1 LSAAVERIPE
11 SLYQAVED
19 RIAADQRLRR
29 SLPGGGRIHVDR
41 QLPFL
46 VVYRPPEDGPDPGTA
61 KLVTGSASYI
71 VAPSAGA
78 LRGDVLRL
86 VRTTAGALAK
96 VFGAV
101 LIVEL
106 WAAPVPDE
114 EAASAELGRPRF
126 RLVAGRAELDSSY
139 VARLERDLRRVAILK
154 QRAAVEV
161 TRGRVAPPGLRPLV
175 TATDADST
183 HLVGLEV
190 SSFFQ
195 TADHTAAYPLAQRD
209 LKRQLTRALEQGFFV
224 FAREQT
230 THRPRTYQALGRRA
244 MVKAVWKVD
253 EQLAEVGASLDLLM
267 LVSPANTEAAWSA
280 FQRSRHREPPRFLY
294 RPLPFD
300 PAVLKR
306 LLFDIRIE
314 RIEDPT
320 LAYLFEQQRLSF
332 DRQLTLVA
340 ERETPAFVHDSVALY
355 GDVDHELFALGSL
368 VLERLAP
375 GRETAGKG
383 GWVDSKAFAKRAR
396 AELRR
401 YRRLA
406 PELRSSV
413 KIRDDV
419 SSLVVSRGDL
429 FVGHD
434 MRFPANRVDA
444 LIHHEVG
451 THVVTHF
458 NGSQQPFRQLAGGL
472 SGYEALQ
479 EGLAVFAEYAVGGL
493 TRGRLR
499 LVAGR
504 VVAARWLLDGAEFI
518 DVFRL
523 LNESHGFSSRVSY
536 MIATRVF
543 RGGGFVKDAIY
554 LRGLADVLAYLADG
568 GDPILLTAGKFALE
582 HVPIIVELQRRKILR
597 PAVLQPRWL
606 EAPGASDRLHRCR
619 SGLTIEHLLEEVG

>member
-1 LSAAVERIPE
+1 MERIPE
-11 SLYQAVED
+11 SLYRAVED
-19 RIAADQRLRR
+19 RIAANQRLRR
-29 SLPGGGRIHVDR
+29 SLPGGGRIHIDR

-46 VVYRPPEDGPDPGTA
+46 VVYRPPEEGPDPGTS
-61 KLVTGSASYI
+61 KLITGLASYI
-71 VAPSAGA
+71 VAPAAKA
-78 LRGDVLRL
+78 LRGDVNRL
-86 VRTTAGALAK
+86 VAITAGALAK

-106 WAAPVPDE
+106 WTAPVSDD
-114 EAASAELGRPRF
+114 EAASAEPGRPRF
-126 RLVAGRAELDSSY
+126 RVVAGRAELDSGH
-139 VARLERDLRRVAILK
+139 VVRLERDLRRITVLK
-154 QRAAVEV
+154 RTASVEV
-161 TRGRVAPPGLRPLV
+161 TRGRVARPGLRPLV
-175 TATDADST
+175 TATAAAAQST

-190 SSFFQ
+190 SAFFQ

-209 LKRQLTRALEQGFFV
+209 LKHQLTKALEQAFFV

-244 MVKAVWKVD
+244 MVKAVWQID
-253 EQLAEVGASLDLLM
+253 EQLAEINASLDLLM

-280 FQRSRHREPPRFLY
+280 FQRSRYRKPPRFLY

-300 PAVLKR
+300 PAMLKR
-306 LLFDIRIE
+306 RLFDIRME

-320 LAYLFEQQRLSF
+320 LAYLFEQQRLSL

-340 ERETPAFVHDSVALY
+340 ERETRTFVHDSVALY
-355 GDVDHELFALGSL
+355 GEVDHELFAVGSQVLG
-368 VLERLAP
+368 RLAP
-375 GRETAGKG
+375 GRETAGRG
-383 GWVDSKAFAKRAR
+383 GWVDSKAFAARAR
-396 AELRR
+396 NELRR

-406 PELRSSV
+406 PHLRSSV

-429 FVGHD
+429 LVGDH
-434 MRFPANRVDA
+434 MRFPASRVDA

-518 DVFRL
+518 DVYRL
-523 LNESHGFSSRVSY
+523 LHETHGFTARASY

-554 LRGLADVLAYLADG
+554 LRGLSEVLDYLGEG
-568 GDPILLTAGKFALE
+568 GEPAILTSGKFAME
-582 HVPIIVELQRRKILR
+582 HVPIILELQRRKVLR
-597 PAVLQPRWL
+597 PATLRPRWL
-606 EAPGASDRLHRCR
+606 DVAGAPERLARCR
-619 SGLTIEHLLEEVG
+619 SGLTIELLTEEVA